1 MKLKNVA
8 LILALATSMNAT
20 AATSDTMPEAM
31 KQALK
36 VPGADVTFD
45 VKRAKQPFS
54 SQFATEA
61 QQAFNN
67 FHLQMGGDHAVY
79 YNGHMTE
86 VLHSALS
93 RPNENY
99 KPLVRSIN
107 NRIGDLKVETGQG
120 MLSLD
125 EYMENPMFRTQ
136 AMIMVHKGEVVYEA
150 YPGMNKNDR
159 HIWYSSAKTTV
170 GLVMA
175 KLVQEGKVDISKVV
189 PDYIPELKGS
199 AWDDITV
206 ESVLNMTTGLDNE
219 ETLQSIL
226 NPDSPV
232 VRYFAAITGSPRAST
247 GEYEDWL
254 TDVAA
259 DQQKLEGEKQGDVFR
274 YASINTSILTQII
287 ENVEGKT
294 WAKIFEEKVWSKMYA
309 REPAV
314 FGLAPNGHALAL
326 GLLQTTP
333 EDMVRFATLF
343 TPSWKAVAAEQVV
356 TPELIDMIRAEADPK
371 RYVGTA
377 KEASSVSSFQDKA
390 QGNGYQ
396 FDFIYDDGAIA
407 KSGNMNQMIYMD
419 PERDFAAI
427 VVSTSPY
434 HSGYG
439 ETKAP
444 AYMRM
449 AAKYLNGELF
459 ITQ

>member
-8 LILALATSMNAT
+8 LILALATSSYTT
-20 AATSDTMPEAM
+20 AGEIPEAM

-45 VKRAKQPFS
+45 VERAKQPFS
-54 SQFATEA
+54 PQFATEA

-86 VLHSALS
+86 VMNSALS

-99 KPLVRSIN
+99 KPLARNIN
-107 NRIGDLKVETGQG
+107 SQIGDLKAETGQG
-120 MLSLD
+120 TLSLD

-150 YPGMNKNDR
+150 YPGMNPHDR

-199 AWDDITV
+199 TWDEITV

-247 GEYEDWL
+247 GEFEDWL
-254 TDVAA
+254 TDVAV
-259 DQQKLEGEKQGDVFR
+259 DQEKLEGEKQGEVFR

-309 REPAV
+309 RESAV

-343 TPSWKAVAAEQVV
+343 TPSWKAVAVEQVV
-356 TPELIDMIRAEADPK
+356 TPDLIKMIREEADPE

-444 AYMRM
+444 AYMRL
-449 AAKYLNGELF
+449 AAKYLNGELA